1 MLSGLA
7 QFTCGENEEIASVL
21 AFTLTTQNDKQPF
34 FCIGTLVY
42 KEDEIEPSTGRLIV
56 LTVATTKNGTA
67 KEFKTVA
74 TANVGGCVFALKS
87 VGGKIVASVNS
98 SVRFAEFRC
107 TSDTP
112 LTSLL
117 DFSLEIR

>member
-1 MLSGLA
+1 LLSGLA

-21 AFTLTTQNDKQPF
+21 AFTSSVHNEEQPF

-42 KEDEIEPSTGRLIV
+42 KEAEIEPSSGRLIII
-56 LTVATTKNGTA
+56 TVAATSNGTA

-74 TANVGGCVFALKS
+74 IANVGGCVFALKS

-98 SVRFAEFRC
+98 SVGFRM
-107 TSDTP
+107 
-112 LTSLL
+112 
-117 DFSLEIR
+117 FSAHQANL